1 MIDKIT
7 KKIKED
13 EEIKKILT
21 QEELEKLENILKS
34 SESEKNKKLLVEYI
48 LNGDNKWKFYHWK

>member
-48 LNGDNKWKFYHWK
+48 LNGDNK

>member
-1 MIDKIT
+1 MRCVAMIDKIT

-48 LNGDNKWKFYHWK
+48 LNGDNK

>member
-1 MIDKIT
+1 MRYVAMIDKIT

-48 LNGDNKWKFYHWK
+48 LNGDNK

>member
-1 MIDKIT
+1 MRYVAMIDKIT

-34 SESEKNKKLLVEYI
+34 SESEKNKKHLVEYI
-48 LNGDNKWKFYHWK
+48 LNGDNK